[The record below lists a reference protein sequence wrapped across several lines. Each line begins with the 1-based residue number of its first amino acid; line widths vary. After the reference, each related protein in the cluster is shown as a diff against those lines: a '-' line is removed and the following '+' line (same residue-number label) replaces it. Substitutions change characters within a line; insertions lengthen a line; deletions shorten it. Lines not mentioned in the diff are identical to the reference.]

1 MTLPN
6 LKLDWTINISSFI
19 STLSFL
25 GMCVVGWYNLK
36 QEVAVNKATSD
47 VKFSQID
54 ASFSEVK
61 AELLNNTL
69 DIKSD
74 IRDLR
79 SDLRVANSTAVVS
92 PKR

>member
-6 LKLDWTINISSFI
+6 IKLDWTINLSSLV

-25 GMCVVGWYNLK
+25 GMCVMGWYNLK

-54 ASFSEVK
+54 SSFADVK
-61 AELLNNTL
+61 AEIVSNTL

-79 SDLRVANSTAVVS
+79 ADLRSTAKAAIVS
-92 PKR
+92 PKY